1 MKKLKIK
8 TFLLLFSIC
17 ILSCNTNKKIERQNE
32 PTIYNVEE
40 NDVEMNKAIEKANQ
54 TIDSFDYAFKNNS
67 RVFTFFGLKKKFEE
81 NGNIEHI
88 WIGNIQKI
96 ESGKYIGDETGHVHG
111 PNCNHDKTEIIDF
124 RVDKVKEANGN
135 VKAKVTL
142 ITIVNGKEV
151 KEEKTFEGNDLEV
164 EAKIAELGK

>member
-17 ILSCNTNKKIERQNE
+17 ILSCNSNKKIERQNE

-40 NDVEMNKAIEKANQ
+40 NDVEMNKAIEKAKQ

-81 NGNIEHI
+81 NGNIEHL

-96 ESGKYIGDETGHVHG
+96 ESGKYIGVIDNLPEKIKSVKLGDTVQIEKKEISDWMYIKKSELHG
-111 PNCNHDKTEIIDF
+111 GYTIRLLRERMTE
-124 RVDKVKEANGN
+124 
-135 VKAKVTL
+135 
-142 ITIVNGKEV
+142 
-151 KEEKTFEGNDLEV
+151 EERKKFDAESGM
-164 EAKIAELGK
+164 KIN

>member
-17 ILSCNTNKKIERQNE
+17 ILSCNSNKKIERQNE

-40 NDVEMNKAIEKANQ
+40 NDVEMNKAIEKAKQ

-96 ESGKYIGDETGHVHG
+96 ESGKYIGVIDNLPEKIKSVKLGDTVQIEKKEISDWMYIKKSELHG
-111 PNCNHDKTEIIDF
+111 GYTIRLLRERMTE
-124 RVDKVKEANGN
+124 
-135 VKAKVTL
+135 
-142 ITIVNGKEV
+142 
-151 KEEKTFEGNDLEV
+151 EERKKFDAESGM
-164 EAKIAELGK
+164 KIN

>member
-17 ILSCNTNKKIERQNE
+17 ILSCNSNKKIERQNE

-40 NDVEMNKAIEKANQ
+40 NDVEMNKAIEKAKQ
-54 TIDSFDYAFKNNS
+54 TVDSFDYAFKNNS

-96 ESGKYIGDETGHVHG
+96 ESGKYIGVIDNLPEKIKSVKIGDTVQIEKKEISDWMYIKKSELHG
-111 PNCNHDKTEIIDF
+111 GYTIRLLRERMTE
-124 RVDKVKEANGN
+124 
-135 VKAKVTL
+135 
-142 ITIVNGKEV
+142 
-151 KEEKTFEGNDLEV
+151 EERKKFDAESGM
-164 EAKIAELGK
+164 KIN

>member
-17 ILSCNTNKKIERQNE
+17 ILSCNSNKKIERQNE

-40 NDVEMNKAIEKANQ
+40 NDVEMNTAIEKAKQ

-81 NGNIEHI
+81 NGNVEHI

-96 ESGKYIGDETGHVHG
+96 ESGKYIGVIDNLPEKIKSVKLGDTVQIEKKEISDWMYIKKSELHG
-111 PNCNHDKTEIIDF
+111 GYTIRLLRERMTE
-124 RVDKVKEANGN
+124 
-135 VKAKVTL
+135 
-142 ITIVNGKEV
+142 
-151 KEEKTFEGNDLEV
+151 EERKKFDAESGM
-164 EAKIAELGK
+164 KIN